1 MARSNSMKKEGDAK
15 KKAPSYKKF
24 GMSLMYKSS
33 TKGLAQEKPKTE
45 VPQKVAHQGATAS
58 FLVKETSDAINA
70 IRAKIE
76 SAERRTG
83 ITHGKPK
90 AAKVQEKKKVK
101 EFIDPI

>member
-1 MARSNSMKKEGDAK
+1 
-15 KKAPSYKKF
+15 
-24 GMSLMYKSS
+24 MYKSS

-83 ITHGKPK
+83 TTHGK

>member
-1 MARSNSMKKEGDAK
+1 
-15 KKAPSYKKF
+15 
-24 GMSLMYKSS
+24 MSLMYKSS

-45 VPQKVAHQGATAS
+45 VPQEIAHQGATAS

-83 ITHGKPK
+83 ITHDKSAK
-90 AAKVQEKKKVK
+90 AQEKKKVK
-101 EFIDPI
+101 EFIDPIEES